1 MLLSELSP
9 LVRANQGAIYHLGG
23 TEVNREL
30 RLLSTYAH
38 TGRPIETIRLGEG
51 LVGQCAVEKK
61 RILLNDVP
69 PGFVAVS
76 SSLGEAPRVSIVV
89 LPVLFEDETKAVIEL
104 ATVHC
109 FTEVNLAFLDQ
120 LTVSIGPVFNTIEAT
135 MRTEG
140 LLDQSQRLTVQLQSR
155 QNELQ
160 QTNEELATK
169 ARLLAEQNAER
180 ERSEEHIKQLLNEVD
195 HRSKNV
201 LSVVQAIARQTAI
214 ASPKEFVSRFSERM
228 QTLAASHDL
237 LVKSRWQGIEIGDL
251 IRVQL
256 AHFKDLIGGRIKLDG
271 PSLRLSVAAAQTL
284 GMIIHELATNAAK
297 YGALSNNLGH
307 VDIRWHSHQGEDD
320 DVFTISWTERGGPTV
335 VAPSHR
341 GFGSTVVKT
350 MAESSLDGDVDLDFV
365 PTGLRWRLVCPS
377 SKVLDEYAHQ
387 VQQNGSP
394 LRVLQR

>member
-1 MLLSELSP
+1 
-9 LVRANQGAIYHLGG
+9 
-23 TEVNREL
+23 
-30 RLLSTYAH
+30 
-38 TGRPIETIRLGEG
+38 
-51 LVGQCAVEKK
+51 
-61 RILLNDVP
+61 
-69 PGFVAVS
+69 
-76 SSLGEAPRVSIVV
+76 V
-89 LPVLFEDETKAVIEL
+89 LPILFEGATKAVIEL
-104 ATVHC
+104 ATVHR

-120 LTVSIGPVFNTIEAT
+120 LTVSIGAVFNTIEAT

-155 QNELQ
+155 QKELQ

-169 ARLLAEQNAER
+169 AKLLAEQNAER

-214 ASPKEFVSRFSERM
+214 TSPDEFVTRFSERM

-237 LVKSRWQGIEIGDL
+237 LVKSRWQGIEISDL

-256 AHFKDLIGGRIKLDG
+256 AHFKDLIGSRIKLDG

-284 GMIIHELATNAAK
+284 GMIMHELATNAAK
-297 YGALSNNLGH
+297 YGALSNNSGC
-307 VDIRWHSHQGEDD
+307 VEICWHAHQGEAN
-320 DVFTISWTERGGPTV
+320 DVFMISWTECGGPNV
-335 VAPSHR
+335 VAPSRR

-350 MAESSLDGDVDLDFV
+350 MAESSLDGDVDLDFA

-377 SKVLDEYAHQ
+377 SKALDEFA
-387 VQQNGSP
+387 P
-394 LRVLQR
+394 RVR

>member
-1 MLLSELSP
+1 
-9 LVRANQGAIYHLGG
+9 
-23 TEVNREL
+23 
-30 RLLSTYAH
+30 
-38 TGRPIETIRLGEG
+38 
-51 LVGQCAVEKK
+51 
-61 RILLNDVP
+61 
-69 PGFVAVS
+69 
-76 SSLGEAPRVSIVV
+76 
-89 LPVLFEDETKAVIEL
+89 
-104 ATVHC
+104 
-109 FTEVNLAFLDQ
+109 
-120 LTVSIGPVFNTIEAT
+120 

-169 ARLLAEQNAER
+169 AKLLAEQNAER
-180 ERSEEHIKQLLNEVD
+180 ERKEEHIRQLLNEVD

-214 ASPKEFVSRFSERM
+214 ASPEEFVTSFSERM

-237 LVKSRWQGIEIGDL
+237 LVKSQWRGIEIADL

-256 AHFKDLIGGRIKLDG
+256 AHFKDLIGNRIKLDG

-297 YGALSNNLGH
+297 YGALSSNLGH
-307 VDIRWHSHQGEDD
+307 IDIRWHAQQVEDTE
-320 DVFTISWTERGGPTV
+320 VFTISWTERGGPTV

-350 MAESSLDGDVDLDFV
+350 MAESSLDGDVDLDFA
-365 PTGLRWRLVCPS
+365 PTGLRWHLVCPS
-377 SKVLDEYAHQ
+377 SKVLDEFANR
-387 VQQNGSP
+387 VREDASP
-394 LRVLQR
+394 RMVAEVKS